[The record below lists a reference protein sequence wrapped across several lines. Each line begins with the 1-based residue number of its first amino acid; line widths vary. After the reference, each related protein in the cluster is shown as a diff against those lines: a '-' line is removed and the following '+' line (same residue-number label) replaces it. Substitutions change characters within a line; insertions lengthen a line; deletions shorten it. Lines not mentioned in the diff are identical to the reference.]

1 MTEKITQTSYVS
13 GVYNRTNQELL
24 LRYIICN
31 YKWLRA
37 QDGEPIRSQLACQ
50 PKTNCLLALTEGFY
64 LHNSNPR
71 ANQSALTEITCL
83 MFTSSITLRCERNEL
98 EQTCNWPL
106 KLSHFDTNRL
116 LSDKKLRRLHIFC
129 RPFTGE
135 PYKCLVIERVSKE
148 S

>member
-1 MTEKITQTSYVS
+1 MCHGYK
-13 GVYNRTNQELL
+13 RTNQELL

-83 MFTSSITLRCERNEL
+83 MFTSCITLRRDLAEVEESRY
-98 EQTCNWPL
+98 PL
-106 KLSHFDTNRL
+106 FKLLSFDTNRL
-116 LSDKKLRRLHIFC
+116 LQDKKLRRLHIFC
-129 RPFTGE
+129 RPFTGQ
-135 PYKCLVIERVSKE
+135 PYKCLVIETVSKE